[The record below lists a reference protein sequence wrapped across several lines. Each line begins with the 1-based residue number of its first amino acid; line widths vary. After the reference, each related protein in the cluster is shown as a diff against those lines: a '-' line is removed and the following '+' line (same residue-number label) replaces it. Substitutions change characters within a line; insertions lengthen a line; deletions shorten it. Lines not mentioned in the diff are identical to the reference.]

1 MSYVNRRVW
10 LAVPYYTGV
19 AATEST
25 TNLIYDPSITQNGSW
40 NRLSSADGF
49 GLVGGADFKTTAGV
63 SVPVLI
69 HPTLRRVL
77 EVEVFSSETDLISGD

>member
-1 MSYVNRRVW
+1 MTQV
-10 LAVPYYTGV
+10 LA
-19 AATEST
+19 
-25 TNLIYDPSITQNGSW
+25 NGSW

-69 HPTLRRVL
+69 HPTLPRVL
-77 EVEVFSSETDLISGD
+77 EVEVFSSETDLIAGEKQTLKPTIALVGLMETTIQ